1 MIPVFNDI
9 QLELHD
15 RIVAASSQDKFTF
28 FVFADGVMKMFIENA
43 VGNLIMAS
51 TGDAMVPLYKHET
64 EKVITVSAHPF
75 INGFCAAGLTG
86 GKLLLFNGL
95 DKSIEVR
102 DDLFA
107 NDVTMVK
114 WLAHGRILV
123 AADSIGKAIVMAF
136 DPISR
141 QI

>member
-9 QLELHD
+9 QLESHD
-15 RIVAASSQDKFTF
+15 RIVAASSQDIYTF
-28 FVFADGVMKMFIENA
+28 FAFADGVMKIFVENA

-51 TGDAMVPLYKHET
+51 TSEAMVPVYKHET
-64 EKVITVSAHPF
+64 EKVISVSAHPF
-75 INGFCAAGLTG
+75 ILGFCAAGLTG

-95 DKSIEVR
+95 NQSIEVR
-102 DDLFA
+102 DDLFS

-136 DPISR
+136 DPQSL
-141 QI
+141 